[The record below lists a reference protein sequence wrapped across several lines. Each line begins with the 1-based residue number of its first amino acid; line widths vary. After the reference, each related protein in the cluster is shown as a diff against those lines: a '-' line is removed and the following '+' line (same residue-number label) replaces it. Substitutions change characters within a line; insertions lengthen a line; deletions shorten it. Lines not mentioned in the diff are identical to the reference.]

1 MSTLFAIG
9 TVYPDTPTMSSETF
23 QSLKNH
29 FLIAMPRMADASFA
43 GTLTLVCEH
52 NPAGALGIIVNRPT
66 DLTLGEVFSQVGIR
80 DADECFLSP
89 DTIYAGGP
97 VAIERGFVLHS
108 GSDRWDSS
116 LEISHGLAL
125 TTSRDILFAM
135 ARDEGPDASLVALG
149 YAGWGGG
156 QLEKELSDNAWLTC
170 KANQQIIF
178 ETPFQRR
185 LDAAAKSLGVDLR
198 LLSDQVGH
206 S

>member
-1 MSTLFAIG
+1 MSALFAIG
-9 TVYPDTPTMSSETF
+9 AVCPDTPLMSRETF
-23 QSLKNH
+23 QSFKNH
-29 FLIAMPRMADASFA
+29 FLIAMPSMADTSFA

-52 NPAGALGIIVNRPT
+52 SPAGALGIIINRPIG
-66 DLTLGEVFSQVGIR
+66 LTLGEIFSQVGIK
-80 DADECFLSP
+80 DTEECFLSP
-89 DTIYAGGP
+89 DAIYAGGP
-97 VAIERGFVLHS
+97 VSVERGFVLHS
-108 GSDRWDSS
+108 GSDHWESS
-116 LEISHGLAL
+116 LEISQGLQL

-135 ARDEGPDASLVALG
+135 ARDEGPDDSLVAPG

-156 QLEKELSDNAWLTC
+156 QLERELSDNAWLTC